1 MSKTASKNKTTTEK
15 KVEVWLK
22 TRFSPEKVDEL
33 LAAAGEVYGCKTWD
47 DIIQRVFFEKRDF
60 NVNLMY
66 VLCPTLTKEEV
77 VRISDS
83 ILKPPALKPS
93 E

>member
-1 MSKTASKNKTTTEK
+1 MSKPASKNKTTTPK
-15 KVEVWLK
+15 KVDVWLK
-22 TRFSPEKVDEL
+22 TLFSPEKVDEL

-47 DIIQRVFFEKRDF
+47 DIINRVFVERRDF

-77 VRISDS
+77 ITISDS
-83 ILKPPALKPS
+83 ILKPPSLKPS